1 MKKRESLEYNE
12 FAGVKNLI
20 LQAISEVYCNLSP
33 ENLSCDGEL
42 SLTQVNYRRAEANRQ
57 LKGLFLAYGR
67 NVSETEIY
75 SWLDSKR
82 QSEFAREQS

>member
-1 MKKRESLEYNE
+1 MKKRESLEYNP

-20 LQAISEVYCNLSP
+20 LQAISEVYL
-33 ENLSCDGEL
+33 LRL
-42 SLTQVNYRRAEANRQ
+42 MRNYRRAEANRQ